1 MGKRKYTKEF
11 KIEALNLSKELG
23 SYSEAAR
30 QLGLRDSILHAWK
43 AKYGISISDK
53 SGKPVAQAAKDSDE
67 VRELKKK
74 IQDLEKTNYILKR
87 AAAFFSQD
95 HLK

>member
-1 MGKRKYTKEF
+1 MKSKY
-11 KIEALNLSKELG
+11 SKEYKLDALQLVNQLG

-30 QLGLRDSILHAWK
+30 QLGITDSLLHAWK
-43 AKYGISISDK
+43 AKFKFSMK
-53 SGKPVAQAAKDSDE
+53 KDSE
-67 VRELKKK
+67 KAEILTPESIELQRLKKENEELKKV
-74 IQDLEKTNYILKR
+74 NYILKR